1 MQRDDERSRA
11 GFNHR
16 RRFLLKGMAG
26 SAAVL
31 AGCGGGGGGGGQDSA
46 SPGTPAPNQPDDPEP
61 TTPSVPDPAPAP
73 ATHPPRGLHVSVQDN
88 SNRTRT
94 LTWFTD
100 GAEAPRQ
107 RLEYDQPDG
116 PWDEARIQSR
126 PLLKWVYAFSE
137 ETFGVDARTHRAMAP
152 ALDPDKPFRYRVGS
166 PEGGWSRVYWID
178 AIPRDNW
185 TFIHYG
191 DVGVNDRARRV
202 IGESQR
208 HQRDLLVLAGDL
220 SYANGDQPVWDQW
233 FDMAEPLLAST
244 VTMAAAGNHEGKDGQ
259 GLTAGKAFKSRLTH
273 PDPLLD
279 NLNPNPGSTYYAF
292 DVNRVHFFVSSAG
305 ALIEDFSL
313 AEELVNL
320 EIDLAKA
327 AARRARGE
335 IDFIVLV
342 QHYPIWTDQD
352 GRSPANFALVTL
364 QENIL
369 LRYGVDLLLVGHD
382 HVYQRSKR
390 MAYGV
395 ESSLGYVQ
403 VLCGT
408 GGASVRLFDE
418 APQGWSAKQFVGI
431 GLVHYQVEPG
441 RITGEFWGAAPEGLE
456 DDKRQ
461 TVTAPFQ
468 LEDRF
473 VVEKRDH
480 LACLDCVRP
489 ARPASRL
496 LRDYPQIVAHTRERN
511 RLHMIEE
518 HGG

>member
-1 MQRDDERSRA
+1 MQRDDEFA
-11 GFNHR
+11 GALNRR

-26 SAAVL
+26 SAVVL
-31 AGCGGGGGGGGQDSA
+31 AGCGGGGGGNGA
-46 SPGTPAPNQPDDPEP
+46 AAPAPNAPDPTPPGP
-61 TTPSVPDPAPAP
+61 TTPDPETPVPPDPRP

-116 PWDEARIQSR
+116 PWDEERIQSR

-137 ETFGVDARTHRAMAP
+137 DTFGVDARTHRALAP

-166 PEGGWSRVYWID
+166 EQGGWSRVYWLD

-191 DVGVNDRARRV
+191 DVGVNERARRV
-202 IGESQR
+202 IGESLR

-233 FDMAEPLLAST
+233 FDLAEPLLAST
-244 VTMAAAGNHEGKDGQ
+244 LTMAAAGNHEAKDGE

-279 NLNPNPGSTYYAF
+279 NLNPNPGSTYYGF
-292 DVNRVHFFVSSAG
+292 DINRVHFFVSSAG

-382 HVYQRSKR
+382 HVYQRSKP

-408 GGASVRLFDE
+408 GGASVRLFDDG
-418 APQGWSAKQFVGI
+418 PQGWSAKQFVGI

-441 RITGEFWGAAPEGLE
+441 RITGEFWGAEPEGLE
-456 DDKRQ
+456 DEKRQ
-461 TVTAPFQ
+461 TVTGPFRSR
-468 LEDRF
+468 DRF
-473 VVEKRDH
+473 VVEKRAH
-480 LACLDCVRP
+480 LACLECARP
-489 ARPASRL
+489 ARPAADL
-496 LRDYPQIVAHTRERN
+496 LRDYPAIVAHTRERN
-511 RLHMIEE
+511 RRHLAEE